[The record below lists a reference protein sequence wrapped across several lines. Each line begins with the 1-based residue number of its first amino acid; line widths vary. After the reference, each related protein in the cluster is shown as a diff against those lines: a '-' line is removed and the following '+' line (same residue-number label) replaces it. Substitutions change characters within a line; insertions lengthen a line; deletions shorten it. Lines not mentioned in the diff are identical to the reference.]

1 MTSREHRDRRSAGGR
16 MPSGSCSRAAPLA
29 RPDEGPIAAALLVR
43 GATRS
48 AVVQGGCSDARMPW
62 DGRRAAARGSTGRH
76 GFALVE
82 ALVVG
87 TVGLLVVQ
95 AAWSVAAAQ
104 SAVASRVVAGAEELD
119 QTRLIRHLLSV
130 EVAGAAGQGDRSIV
144 GGELHLRAFRGAAF
158 ACSEQPAAG
167 WAVATDGYRSP
178 NRDKDSVLVLSAD
191 GRWRASALRH
201 RSSAGSR
208 YCQPLEGFVTEVW
221 SLDPPR
227 PAALAGIYFERGGY
241 RFSGSALRYLAGS
254 RWQPLTSTRI
264 RTGSSTIA
272 ASTGGAVETSV
283 AWDGRGFDR
292 SASSWKSWSRR

>member
-1 MTSREHRDRRSAGGR
+1 MISREHRERRSTGG
-16 MPSGSCSRAAPLA
+16 PWAAP
-29 RPDEGPIAAALLVR
+29 
-43 GATRS
+43 
-48 AVVQGGCSDARMPW
+48 
-62 DGRRAAARGSTGRH
+62 GSLTGSH

-104 SAVASRVVAGAEELD
+104 SSVASRVVAGAEELD

-130 EVAGAAGQGDRSIV
+130 EVAGAAGRGDRSV
-144 GGELHLRAFRGAAF
+144 RGGEIHLRAFRGAAF
-158 ACSEQPAAG
+158 ACSEQPALG

-178 NRDKDSVLVLSAD
+178 NSDKDSVLVLSAD
-191 GRWRASALRH
+191 GRWRASALER

-208 YCQPLEGFVTEVW
+208 HCQPLEGFVTEVW
-221 SLDPPR
+221 ILDPPR
-227 PAALAGIYFERGGY
+227 PTALAGLYFERGGY

-264 RTGSSTIA
+264 QTDSSTIV
-272 ASTGGAVETSV
+272 ASNGGAVETSV
-283 AWDGRGFDR
+283 AWDGRGLGR

>member
-1 MTSREHRDRRSAGGR
+1 MISRKHRERRTAGGR
-16 MPSGSCSRAAPLA
+16 IRWEGSL
-29 RPDEGPIAAALLVR
+29 
-43 GATRS
+43 
-48 AVVQGGCSDARMPW
+48 
-62 DGRRAAARGSTGRH
+62 RAAAGSSTGPH

-178 NRDKDSVLVLSAD
+178 NSDKDSVLVLLAD
-191 GRWRASALRH
+191 GRWRASALEH
-201 RSSAGSR
+201 RSSVGSG

-221 SLDPPR
+221 LLDPPR

-241 RFSGSALRYLAGS
+241 RFSGSALRYLAGG

-264 RTGSSTIA
+264 RTEFSTIA

-283 AWDGRGFDR
+283 AWDGRGLDR
-292 SASSWKSWSRR
+292 LASSWKSWSRR

>member
-1 MTSREHRDRRSAGGR
+1 MTSREHREAHR
-16 MPSGSCSRAAPLA
+16 PRA
-29 RPDEGPIAAALLVR
+29 
-43 GATRS
+43 ATRS
-48 AVVQGGCSDARMPW
+48 
-62 DGRRAAARGSTGRH
+62 STGSH
-76 GFALVE
+76 GFALLE

-119 QTRLIRHLLSV
+119 QIRLIRHLLSV
-130 EVAGAAGQGDRSIV
+130 EVASAAGQGDRSI
-144 GGELHLRAFRGAAF
+144 GSGELHLRAFRGAAF

-178 NRDKDSVLVLSAD
+178 NSDKDSVLVLSAD
-191 GRWRASALRH
+191 GRWRASALEH

-221 SLDPPR
+221 LLDPPR

-241 RFSGSALRYLAGS
+241 RFSGSALRYLAGG

-264 RTGSSTIA
+264 LTESSTIA

-283 AWDGRGFDR
+283 AWEGRGLDR
-292 SASSWKSWSRR
+292 LASSWKSWSRR

>member
-1 MTSREHRDRRSAGGR
+1 MISREHRERRSAG
-16 MPSGSCSRAAPLA
+16 LA
-29 RPDEGPIAAALLVR
+29 RRDEGPIATAPLVR
-43 GATRS
+43 GATES
-48 AVVQGGCSDARMPW
+48 AAVQRGCCAARMPW
-62 DGRRAAARGSTGRH
+62 DDRPRAATGSSTGPH
-76 GFALVE
+76 GFALIE

-95 AAWSVAAAQ
+95 TAWSVAAAQ

-130 EVAGAAGQGDRSIV
+130 EVASAAGRGDRSIV
-144 GGELHLRAFRGAAF
+144 SGELHLRAFRGAAF

-178 NRDKDSVLVLSAD
+178 NSDKDSVLVLSAD
-191 GRWRASALRH
+191 GRWRASALEH

-208 YCQPLEGFVTEVW
+208 SCQPLEGFVTEVW
-221 SLDPPR
+221 LLDPPR

-264 RTGSSTIA
+264 QTDSSTIA

-283 AWDGRGFDR
+283 AWDGRGLDR
-292 SASSWKSWSRR
+292 LASTWKSWSRR